1 MNLKTLFATATILCA
16 IFFLCSCDNWQTM
29 KKEGAMPD
37 TTDLFDGA
45 FVSRLVRSSPVLTL
59 DSLTNTSAFQKT
71 YQGTNEINF
80 DDDTETDTL
89 IYFTHKTDT
98 IIYAKA
104 NSGPFLWKM
113 NLHTSNTILDTNVAI
128 GCRKSILK
136 AKLRSKDLSDFALVW
151 GEDAA
156 ETFYFTFQG
165 DTLTNI
171 RYEMHFEAVN

>member
-1 MNLKTLFATATILCA
+1 MNWKNLFATAIVLCA
-16 IFFLCSCDNWQTM
+16 ISFLCSCEDRRTM
-29 KKEGAMPD
+29 KTGDVTPD
-37 TTDLFDGA
+37 TTELFDKA

-59 DSLTNTSAFQKT
+59 NSLTNTSAFQKT
-71 YQGTNEINF
+71 YHGTKEINF

-89 IYFTHKTDT
+89 IYFTHQTDT

-113 NLHTSNTILDTNVAI
+113 NLHTSNIVWDTNVAI
-128 GCRKSILK
+128 GCIKSTLN
-136 AKLRSKDLSDFALVW
+136 AKLKSKALADFAVVW

-156 ETFYFTFQG
+156 ETFYFSFHG